1 MVLFPA
7 VGAAVILSPELVT
20 AGLLVGA
27 ASVLILA
34 GSLKWVRRVFS
45 SEDPGLEWP
54 GRSQSDSVRPHRR
67 QPTRLC
73 HPWDSPDKNTGVPEG
88 TSHGASDR

>member
-34 GSLKWVRRVFS
+34 GSLKWVRCVFS

-54 GRSQSDSVRPHRR
+54 GRSQPNQLS
-67 QPTRLC
+67 
-73 HPWDSPDKNTGVPEG
+73 W
-88 TSHGASDR
+88 